1 MIALSLYKNTQRK
14 GEMIMKKTLVTASI
28 ISAALFLSA
37 CGETTEMP
45 VDSSAEETTTPA
57 ETEETTTEQATEE
70 TKEETTTEP
79 AKEEAVPTQPVEEP
93 AVETVE
99 PPVKETVQP
108 DESSQYTMGQNNAI
122 RQAKDYLNF
131 TAFSRQGLIEQLEFE
146 GYSTEDA
153 TFAVDHIEVDW
164 MEQAAKTAQNYLD
177 FSSFSKQGL
186 IDQLEFEGFTS
197 DQAAYGVSAVGY

>member
-1 MIALSLYKNTQRK
+1 
-14 GEMIMKKTLVTASI
+14 MKKTLVTASI
-28 ISAALFLSA
+28 ISAAIFLSA
-37 CGETTEMP
+37 CGETTETP
-45 VDSSAEETTTPA
+45 VDSSVEETTVPA
-57 ETEETTTEQATEE
+57 ETEQTIEETTTEPAETEQ
-70 TKEETTTEP
+70 TVEETTTEP
-79 AKEEAVPTQPVEEP
+79 AKEEAAPTQPAEEP
-93 AVETVE
+93 AEEPVE

-108 DESSQYTMGQNNAI
+108 DESSQYTMGQNNAT

-197 DQAAYGVSAVGY
+197 EQAAYGASAVGY

>member
-1 MIALSLYKNTQRK
+1 
-14 GEMIMKKTLVTASI
+14 MKKTLVTASI

-37 CGETTEMP
+37 CGETTETP
-45 VDSSAEETTTPA
+45 VDSSAEETTAPA
-57 ETEETTTEQATEE
+57 ETEQTVNRASNRG
-70 TKEETTTEP
+70 KHSNIEETTTEP
-79 AKEEAVPTQPVEEP
+79 AKEEAAPASPVEEP
-93 AVETVE
+93 AEETVE

-164 MEQAAKTAQNYLD
+164 MEQAAKAAQNYLD

-197 DQAAYGVSAVGY
+197 EQAAYGVSAVGY